1 MFKKNTKLTI
11 AVNCWI
17 LRNKNTDGIGYFTIN
32 TISRII
38 KAHPEV
44 EFLILCDKNFIEPY
58 FDSPNA
64 SKCHIFPA
72 LRHPV
77 LYILYMELVVPLF
90 LKKHTPDLF
99 LSLDGFLSLA
109 SNCPQ
114 IPVIHDIN
122 FEHYPKDLKLKN
134 RLYYRFFFKRWA
146 KKAARIVTVSA
157 FSKQDISNWYKIDP
171 AKIDIVYNSFNGN
184 FYPLDKTSI
193 DTIRNKWSNGK
204 PYFFFVGSMHPRKN
218 IRRLIEAFT
227 IFKQQTR
234 SDSKLLLAGSILWD
248 KSELE
253 NTYTSSP
260 YKKDIIFTGRVSD
273 KELTGLLGAAL
284 ALSFIPIFEGFG
296 VPIIEAMQ
304 SGVPVICSN
313 VTSMPEVAGE
323 AAVLVD
329 PLNLQDIAT
338 AMQSID
344 SDSNLR
350 DRLIQLGN
358 KQKEKFSWDNSA
370 AVLWQTICKV
380 VDK

>member
-1 MFKKNTKLTI
+1 
-11 AVNCWI
+11 
-17 LRNKNTDGIGYFTIN
+17 
-32 TISRII
+32 
-38 KAHPEV
+38 
-44 EFLILCDKNFIEPY
+44 
-58 FDSPNA
+58 
-64 SKCHIFPA
+64 